1 MRRESTVA
9 LDVALN
15 SGCLEFLRIHN
26 RSVRSYLKN
35 EVSQTCSDTHE
46 LCALHCF
53 YNIIQVVVDSYDTV
67 HLVKK
72 EKPLGSNK
80 NINDNIII
88 WLKKTLD
95 RAKKKF
101 YSMTEE
107 VQP

>member
-1 MRRESTVA
+1 MKFPRHA
-9 LDVALN
+9 LTLM
-15 SGCLEFLRIHN
+15 SC
-26 RSVRSYLKN
+26 VRYIVFITSYKW
-35 EVSQTCSDTHE
+35 
-46 LCALHCF
+46 
-53 YNIIQVVVDSYDTV
+53 YDSYDTV